1 MKSALALLVAM
12 GVMAFASPQEAQAQF
27 YRGGSGFAIS
37 VGSGFNRGFGG
48 FNSGFGGF
56 NSGFNSFNRG
66 GFNSFNRGFGGSS
79 YYRPSYGRSYGGG
92 GFGRG
97 CGY

>member
-27 YRGGSGFAIS
+27 YRAGSGFGIS
-37 VGSGFNRGFGG
+37 IG
-48 FNSGFGGF
+48 SGFGGYGG
-56 NSGFNSFNRG
+56 GFNSFNRG
-66 GFNSFNRGFGGSS
+66 GFNNFNRGGFGVGYSS
-79 YYRPSYGRSYGGG
+79 FRPSYNYGRSYYSSGYRGG
-92 GFGRG
+92 GFGRS

>member
-1 MKSALALLVAM
+1 MKRALALLVAM
-12 GVMAFASPQEAQAQF
+12 GAIALASPQEAQAQF
-27 YRGGSGFAIS
+27 HRGGGFGIS
-37 VGSGFNRGFGG
+37 IGTGFNRGFGG
-48 FNSGFGGF
+48 FNRGF

-79 YYRPSYGRSYGGG
+79 YYRPSYGRSFGGG
-92 GFGRG
+92 GFSRG